1 MDLPATVARTT
12 STMKET
18 KGSIVPITIL
28 PWIRDV
34 GFPAVFAVLVLW
46 QLPQEMDRF
55 RAAVATDVDRVVKRL
70 ESMEASHQ
78 KQNEAILQ
86 ILLRFA
92 EKR

>member
-1 MDLPATVARTT
+1 MDLPTTIARTT
-12 STMKET
+12 MKEP
-18 KGSIVPITIL
+18 KGAIVPTAIL

-55 RAAVATDVDRVVKRL
+55 RVAVATDVDRVVKRL